1 MRTLALLVIGL
12 GLMAQ
17 AEAGTDLVES
27 CAVCH
32 GPDGVS
38 RWSDVPNI
46 AGLPEIVIANALY
59 DYRGHSRPCRK
70 GACAADGS
78 CPNVDMCELARP
90 LTDGEMDIL
99 ARYYSARPFS
109 PSVADYDESKA
120 AAGSGIHQQYCETC
134 HSGGGS
140 NPQDEA
146 SILRGQNMQYIRNA
160 LGDYRSGARL
170 GEEEMLRHLKALDDD
185 EIDALAHFYASPM
198 N

>member
-32 GPDGVS
+32 GPDGV
-38 RWSDVPNI
+38 
-46 AGLPEIVIANALY
+46 IANALY

-78 CPNVDMCELARP
+78 CPDVDMCELARP

-146 SILRGQNMQYIRNA
+146 SILRGQNMEYVRNA
-160 LGDYRSGARL
+160 LRDYRSGDIITGPAGQKSAETDDRTECVRHSHRRWQKTRGHSDTQGPEVSQRL
-170 GEEEMLRHLKALDDD
+170 
-185 EIDALAHFYASPM
+185 
-198 N
+198 